1 MKYKKKYD
9 PLSARKADAAPLK
22 DVIDQLLDTFRLR
35 DRFMEQDIVASWE
48 KLMGKTIASRTE
60 KLAIRNKTLY
70 VRLNSASLKQ
80 ELNMGRSKIIE
91 LLNKDAGG
99 IYIVD
104 IIFQ

>member
-48 KLMGKTIASRTE
+48 KLMGKTISSRTE
-60 KLAIRNKTLY
+60 KLYIRNKILY
-70 VRLNSASLKQ
+70 VKLNSASLKQ
-80 ELNMGRSKIIE
+80 ELNMSRSKIID

-99 IYIVD
+99 IYVTEV
-104 IIFQ
+104 IFQ